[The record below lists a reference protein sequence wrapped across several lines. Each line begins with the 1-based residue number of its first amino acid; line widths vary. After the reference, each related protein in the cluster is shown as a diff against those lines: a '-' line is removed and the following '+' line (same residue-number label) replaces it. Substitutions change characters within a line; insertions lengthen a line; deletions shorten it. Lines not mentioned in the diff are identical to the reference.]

1 MLSFRVRTEIA
12 FKVSVEVA
20 ANVST
25 DFLMTVGEVSIL
37 SVVDFF
43 LVGIAV
49 ALFVAAVTTGLLVN
63 VLLLCDM
70 PFTGRSIS
78 ETQIM
83 ICDTVFTLVLFHFI
97 EKIHQSFQFFFIGK
111 RNADL
116 AFSFGVATHLH
127 FCAEES

>member
-1 MLSFRVRTEIA
+1 MA
-12 FKVSVEVA
+12 FKLSVEVA
-20 ANVST
+20 VNVST
-25 DFLMTVGEVSIL
+25 DFLMTVGEVRVL
-37 SVVDFF
+37 AVVDFF
-43 LVGIAV
+43 FVEIVVTLFAV
-49 ALFVAAVTTGLLVN
+49 AAATGFLVN

-116 AFSFGVATHLH
+116 TFSFGVATHLH

>member
-1 MLSFRVRTEIA
+1 MA
-12 FKVSVEVA
+12 FKLSVEVA
-20 ANVST
+20 VNVST
-25 DFLMTVGEVSIL
+25 DFLMTVGEVRVL
-37 SVVDFF
+37 AVVDFF
-43 LVGIAV
+43 FVEIVVTLFAV
-49 ALFVAAVTTGLLVN
+49 AAATGFLVN

>member
-1 MLSFRVRTEIA
+1 MA
-12 FKVSVEVA
+12 FKLSVEVA
-20 ANVST
+20 VNVST
-25 DFLMTVGEVSIL
+25 DFLMTVGEVRVL
-37 SVVDFF
+37 AVVDFF
-43 LVGIAV
+43 FVEIV
-49 ALFVAAVTTGLLVN
+49 VTLFAAAAATGFLVN